1 MFCRYCGAKLEDGDL
16 FCQNCGSPTSEKK
29 QSGEQEATDPEKDRH
44 VNDSAQSGEKNAG
57 NENSAQNKAANQ
69 QTSQAAQSAVPNPQA
84 KSKLAAG
91 LLGIFLGYLGVHNF
105 YLGYVGRGL
114 VQLLVS
120 LLTFGIGVLPMTIW
134 SLIEGIFYLTGK
146 TGYTA
151 DAKGIPLTD

>member
-29 QSGEQEATDPEKDRH
+29 QSGEQEATDHEKDRH
-44 VNDSAQSGEKNAG
+44 VNDNAQSEEKNAG

-105 YLGYVGRGL
+105 YLGYAGRGL
-114 VQLLVS
+114 VQLLV
-120 LLTFGIGVLPMTIW
+120 
-134 SLIEGIFYLTGK
+134 
-146 TGYTA
+146 
-151 DAKGIPLTD
+151 